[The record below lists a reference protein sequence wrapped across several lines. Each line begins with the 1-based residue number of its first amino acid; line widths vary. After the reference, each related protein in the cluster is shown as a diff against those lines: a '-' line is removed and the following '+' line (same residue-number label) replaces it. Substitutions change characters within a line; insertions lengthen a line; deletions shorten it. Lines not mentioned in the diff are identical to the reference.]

1 MNTQSRASHHAPE
14 RVALDGPSA
23 SGKSTIGSSLA
34 SKWGHL
40 FLDTGLM
47 YRAVTF
53 RALQQSIDLDD
64 IDSLSELASNLK
76 WDIAPDSSNS
86 WRLIVD
92 DDDVTDDLHI
102 ASVNQSVS
110 KVSAV
115 LAVRQAM
122 VTQQRLISK
131 RAPIVM
137 AGRDIGTV
145 VMPDAPLK
153 IYLTASDQTRAT
165 RRYKDFHARG
175 DKVDYVEVLR
185 DIRRRDNIDSTRQH
199 SPLRPAQDAIILSTD
214 DLNAEEV
221 ITRILDLNPHDSGGG
236 LH

>member
-1 MNTQSRASHHAPE
+1 MNTQTIASHHAPE

-23 SGKSTIGSSLA
+23 SGKSTIGSTLA

-53 RALQQSIDLDD
+53 RVLQHDIDIDDLDS
-64 IDSLSELASNLK
+64 ISELASHLK
-76 WDIAPDSSNS
+76 WDVVPDSSGY
-86 WRLIVD
+86 WRLVVD
-92 DDDVTDDLHI
+92 GDDVTDDLHI
-102 ASVNQSVS
+102 TSVNQCVS

-115 LAVRQAM
+115 LDVRKAM
-122 VTQQRLISK
+122 VTQQRRISN

-153 IYLTASDQTRAT
+153 IYLTASAETRAT
-165 RRYKDFHARG
+165 RRYKELSERG
-175 DKVDYVEVLR
+175 DKVDYAEVLQ
-185 DIRRRDNIDSTRQH
+185 DISRRDNIDSTRQH
-199 SPLRPAQDAIILSTD
+199 SPLRPAQDAIILATD
-214 DLNAEEV
+214 ELNAEEV
-221 ITRILDLNPHDSGGG
+221 ITRILDLNPHDPRGG